1 MKAALSLT
9 LSEAEAAPTSV
20 KPRRRRRG
28 ITAVGAGD
36 AKPTEKLD
44 LRRTLLEANGSQ
56 WPRLTDECSS
66 ALELMGGP
74 AVVGVTSCIRGEGR
88 STIAIAMALAQP
100 YRYGT
105 TVLLEADVEKPS
117 LAATLELQQAP
128 GVADVLEGA
137 SSLEE
142 TIQWTGESVG
152 VVTAGSAGTDTSALL
167 SRLLRRNLVG
177 ELRELADSVIV
188 DLPPFVGPGV
198 GMARACPRVVV
209 VVRAGSTPLDRLE
222 RVAAELDHPPVI
234 VNRADERLPP
244 WLRRMFRTTS

>member
-1 MKAALSLT
+1 
-9 LSEAEAAPTSV
+9 
-20 KPRRRRRG
+20 
-28 ITAVGAGD
+28 
-36 AKPTEKLD
+36 
-44 LRRTLLEANGSQ
+44 
-56 WPRLTDECSS
+56 
-66 ALELMGGP
+66 
-74 AVVGVTSCIRGEGR
+74 
-88 STIAIAMALAQP
+88 MALAQP

-142 TIQWTGESVG
+142 AIQWTGQSVG
-152 VVTAGSAGTDTSALL
+152 VVTAGSAGTDTSVLL

-209 VVRAGSTPLDRLE
+209 VVRAGSTPFDRLE

-234 VNRADERLPP
+234 VNRADERLPR
-244 WLRRMFRTTS
+244 WLRRMFPTTP